1 MCLYI
6 FPDLF
11 RRFPY
16 LQLGRNSSEVIRLYR
31 LSNKALLRKDDF
43 PFASCLV
50 GYVMVSQK
58 GRYCNGWLTLNI
70 LSPDGLHCFLWC
82 VRYWSNWGWHACWWQ
97 KYLMLEMRSG
107 HQIYPSLFF
116 GLDFLRISCEV
127 SSLQKVD
134 LHFRWMWSS
143 TPNLLPFKKCGSTKN
158 VPGSKG
164 PHLFPMNFLKIDDS
178 PIQ

>member
-107 HQIYPSLFF
+107 HQIYPSLFLVCLYIF
-116 GLDFLRISCEV
+116 VHLFNWCVVLYKTTYQTLSTIASVFCLILFLLPTRRSLIV
-127 SSLQKVD
+127 SSGHK
-134 LHFRWMWSS
+134 HE
-143 TPNLLPFKKCGSTKN
+143 PC
-158 VPGSKG
+158 
-164 PHLFPMNFLKIDDS
+164 I
-178 PIQ
+178 